1 MKTWRKPDT
10 NEDPFDLSLESLLQ
24 RAEEAEE
31 RNFEDMQELLFQI
44 EKMERKEGW
53 KRKTSDK
60 KQAFHIRSVFQKARS
75 GQKNVRKILLA
86 MGLCLVIGVV
96 SGGIEANGGFQV
108 GLWMQNRHGVSYLK
122 GEMADRYESNDINKK
137 LQEISETLDT
147 ALLQFKTEGKE
158 SVVCTGIEYEK
169 DNDLARVDMRIGYET
184 YHVEYVKAK
193 ENTSYT
199 LSENLKIVE
208 EIQIG
213 EDQIA
218 TVCTWTD
225 EDRDKYYYAYIID
238 GATVITIGT
247 GTSIQK
253 FRKMLQMLILE

>member
-10 NEDPFDLSLESLLQ
+10 NEDPFDLSMESLLQ

-31 RNFEDMQELLFQI
+31 RNFDDMQELLFQA
-44 EKMERKEGW
+44 EKMEREEG
-53 KRKTSDK
+53 RRQKTSDK
-60 KQAFHIRSVFQKARS
+60 KQAGCIRSVFLKALS
-75 GQKNVRKILLA
+75 GQKSVSKILLA
-86 MGLCLVIGVV
+86 MGLCLIIGVV
-96 SGGIEANGGFQV
+96 SGGIEAKGGFQV

-122 GEMADRYESNDINKK
+122 GEMTDRYESNDINKK
-137 LQEISETLDT
+137 LQEISKTLDA

-208 EIQIG
+208 EMQIG

-247 GTSIQK
+247 GASIQK
-253 FRKMLQMLILE
+253 LRKMLLMLTLE

>member
-31 RNFEDMQELLFQI
+31 RSFEDMQELLFQI

-60 KQAFHIRSVFQKARS
+60 KQAFHIRSVFQKACS
-75 GQKNVRKILLA
+75 GQKNVRKLLLA
-86 MGLCLVIGVV
+86 MGLCLVIGGM

-137 LQEISETLDT
+137 LQEISETLGA

-158 SVVCTGIEYEK
+158 SVVCTKVNCNEQEK
-169 DNDLARVDMRIGYET
+169 IANIDARIGYES
-184 YHVEYVKAK
+184 YHIEIVKAK
-193 ENTSYT
+193 ESISYS
-199 LSENLKIVE
+199 LSEDLKVVE
-208 EIQIG
+208 KMQIG
-213 EDQIA
+213 SSEEVVIY
-218 TVCTWTD
+218 TWTD
-225 EDRDKYYYAYIID
+225 EDRKKGYYACIVKD
-238 GATVITIGT
+238 ATIITIGT
-247 GTSIQK
+247 GAGLGK
-253 FRKMLQMLILE
+253 LRKVLLMLSVE

>member
-53 KRKTSDK
+53 KRKTPDK
-60 KQAFHIRSVFQKARS
+60 KQAFHIRSIFQKARS

-96 SGGIEANGGFQV
+96 SGGIEANGGFQI

-122 GEMADRYESNDINKK
+122 GEMADRYECKNINEIMR
-137 LQEISETLDT
+137 EISEELDGAVMQFDLKEKQKIICTKMHCDKVVKT
-147 ALLQFKTEGKE
+147 ANIDV
-158 SVVCTGIEYEK
+158 SI
-169 DNDLARVDMRIGYET
+169 DDET
-184 YHVEYVKAK
+184 YHIEYVKAK
-193 ENTSYT
+193 ESTSYT
-199 LSENLKIVE
+199 HTEDLIIVDNLKMKNNE
-208 EIQIG
+208 TAEICVWENEKG
-213 EDQIA
+213 E
-218 TVCTWTD
+218 
-225 EDRDKYYYAYIID
+225 KSYYAYIVN
-238 GATVITIGT
+238 GATMITIGT
-247 GTSIQK
+247 SVSLERL
-253 FRKMLQMLILE
+253 RKVLMMLTIE

>member
-1 MKTWRKPDT
+1 MIQVMDKAKCVGCHACYNCCPLNCITMEDDNEGFMYPRVDQNVCINCKKCEKVCPVIQKP
-10 NEDPFDLSLESLLQ
+10 
-24 RAEEAEE
+24 
-31 RNFEDMQELLFQI
+31 
-44 EKMERKEGW
+44 
-53 KRKTSDK
+53 
-60 KQAFHIRSVFQKARS
+60 S
-75 GQKNVRKILLA
+75 GQKNVRKLLLA
-86 MGLCLVIGVV
+86 MVLCLVIGGM
-96 SGGIEANGGFQV
+96 SGRIEANGGFQV

-122 GEMADRYESNDINKK
+122 GEMADRYESSDINKK
-137 LQEISETLDT
+137 LQEISETLGA
-147 ALLQFKTEGKE
+147 ALLQFKTEGKG
-158 SVVCTGIEYEK
+158 SVVCTEIEYEK

-184 YHVEYVKAK
+184 YHVEYIKAK

-208 EIQIG
+208 EIQLG

-247 GTSIQK
+247 GASIQK
-253 FRKMLQMLILE
+253 LRKMLQMLTLE